1 MKVWVSL
8 LELSDTSQLLITSSP
23 KWKKINRLF
32 FYHIPPLNSPPCY
45 SLNIQTY
52 HVLSVFPSSSPLL
65 NYEIFRV
72 ISPVVPSF
80 KLMQAWF

>member
-32 FYHIPPLNSPPCY
+32 FYHIPPLNSPPLLFSQHTNISCIISF
-45 SLNIQTY
+45 SLFLTT
-52 HVLSVFPSSSPLL
+52 L
-65 NYEIFRV
+65 
-72 ISPVVPSF
+72 
-80 KLMQAWF
+80 KL